1 MGDALAGVVWYIGAR
16 WGSVQ
21 MSAMQQ
27 VGWEAQRLG
36 RWGKG
41 TRKMAD
47 VAIRTM
53 PAADTITCPRC
64 GAENRADR
72 LNCDVC
78 RINLRF
84 ALENPEEIARL
95 RQAHAGRAL
104 WAGGLEGRG
113 ATVTSASEGKPLL
126 LPVLLLLGSFAF
138 VFCLGEAVHELG
150 HFLAHRAYGVEV
162 GIKLDPFG
170 GSRILHGSS
179 APHEI
184 WGITSLAGPL
194 FNLLV
199 GLIVSA
205 SLWRLRRP
213 ALLPLVLWGPVA
225 LIQEG
230 VTFSLGMLTPGGDAQ
245 LIVEWGVPAAVI
257 LSFGILFLASGVAL
271 VCGLLPLVGI
281 SPTDSFGRK
290 FGVVA
295 GGMVSFM
302 VLRLL
307 ASAIS
312 SPAAVQENAA
322 PLIFSLL
329 LASIVVAIY
338 RPLDSVLNRVPDGT
352 PVPVTWPVAASSVAL
367 AVGMILFQIV
377 FLN

>member
-1 MGDALAGVVWYIGAR
+1 M
-16 WGSVQ
+16 
-21 MSAMQQ
+21 
-27 VGWEAQRLG
+27 
-36 RWGKG
+36 
-41 TRKMAD
+41 TD
-47 VAIRTM
+47 VARRMTS
-53 PAADTITCPRC
+53 AADTIACPRC

-72 LNCDVC
+72 LNCNVC

-84 ALENPEEIARL
+84 ALENPAEIARL
-95 RQAHAGRAL
+95 RQTDAGRAR
-104 WAGGLEGRG
+104 WVNGPGGQEFGI
-113 ATVTSASEGKPLL
+113 TSASEGKPLL

-179 APHEI
+179 APAEI
-184 WGITSLAGPL
+184 WGITSIAGPL

-199 GLIVSA
+199 GLIVSL

-213 ALLPLVLWGPVA
+213 VLLPLLLWGPVA

-230 VTFSLGMLTPGGDAQ
+230 VTFSLGLLTPGGDAQ
-245 LIVEWGVPAAVI
+245 LIVEWGVPAAVL
-257 LSFGILFLASGVAL
+257 LSFGLLLLVSGVAL
-271 VCGLLPLVGI
+271 LCGLLPLVGL
-281 SPTDSFGRK
+281 SPADSFGRK

-307 ASAIS
+307 VSSAS
-312 SPAAVQENAA
+312 SPAAAQENAA
-322 PLIFSLL
+322 PLLFSLL
-329 LASIVVAIY
+329 LAIIVVVLY
-338 RPLDSVLNRVPDGT
+338 RPLASVVKRAPEAWLASL
-352 PVPVTWPVAASSVAL
+352 TWPAAVSSVAL
-367 AVGMILFQIV
+367 AVGMVLVQIV

>member
-1 MGDALAGVVWYIGAR
+1 MSGLAVPTI
-16 WGSVQ
+16 
-21 MSAMQQ
+21 
-27 VGWEAQRLG
+27 
-36 RWGKG
+36 
-41 TRKMAD
+41 
-47 VAIRTM
+47 

-64 GAENRADR
+64 GAENRADC
-72 LNCDVC
+72 LNCEVC

-95 RQAHAGRAL
+95 RQMDAGQAH
-104 WAGGLEGRG
+104 WAGGPGGRE
-113 ATVTSASEGKPLL
+113 ATAATSASEGKPLL
-126 LPVLLLLGSFAF
+126 LPVLILLGSFAF

-179 APHEI
+179 APQEI
-184 WGITSLAGPL
+184 MGITSLAGPL

-199 GLIVSA
+199 GLIVSL

-257 LSFGILFLASGVAL
+257 LSLGILFLISGVAL
-271 VCGLLPLVGI
+271 LCGLLPLVGV
-281 SPTDSFGRK
+281 SPADSFGRK
-290 FGVVA
+290 FGIVA
-295 GGMVSFM
+295 GGMISFM
-302 VLRLL
+302 FLRLL
-307 ASAIS
+307 VSSAS
-312 SPAAVQENAA
+312 SPAAVQENTA
-322 PLIFSLL
+322 PLLFSLL
-329 LASIVVAIY
+329 LATIVVTLY
-338 RPLDSVLNRVPDGT
+338 RPLASVLNRVPEAEPG
-352 PVPVTWPVAASSVAL
+352 PVTWPVAASSVAL
-367 AVGMILFQIV
+367 AVGMVLLQIV

>member
-1 MGDALAGVVWYIGAR
+1 MTVTTIGT
-16 WGSVQ
+16 
-21 MSAMQQ
+21 MS
-27 VGWEAQRLG
+27 
-36 RWGKG
+36 
-41 TRKMAD
+41 
-47 VAIRTM
+47 
-53 PAADTITCPRC
+53 ADTITCPRC
-64 GAENRADR
+64 GTENRADR
-72 LNCDVC
+72 LNCEVC

-95 RQAHAGRAL
+95 RQADAGQARWVDGPRERDA
-104 WAGGLEGRG
+104 A
-113 ATVTSASEGKPLL
+113 VTSTSEGKPLL
-126 LPVLLLLGSFAF
+126 LPVLLLLGAFAF

-170 GSRILHGSS
+170 DSRILHGSS
-179 APHEI
+179 APEEI

-199 GLIVSA
+199 GLIVSL

-230 VTFSLGMLTPGGDAQ
+230 VTFSLGLLTPGGDAQ
-245 LIVEWGVPAAVI
+245 LIVEWGVPTAVL

-271 VCGLLPLVGI
+271 LCRLLPLVGLA
-281 SPTDSFGRK
+281 PNDSFGRK

-295 GGMVSFM
+295 GGMISFM

-307 ASAIS
+307 VSSAS
-312 SPAAVQENAA
+312 SPAAVQENTA
-322 PLIFSLL
+322 PLLFSLL
-329 LASIVVAIY
+329 LATIVVALY
-338 RPLDSVLNRVPDGT
+338 RPLASVFKRIPEAE
-352 PVPVTWPVAASSVAL
+352 PAPVTWPAARSAL
-367 AVGMILFQIV
+367 ALAMGMVLFQII